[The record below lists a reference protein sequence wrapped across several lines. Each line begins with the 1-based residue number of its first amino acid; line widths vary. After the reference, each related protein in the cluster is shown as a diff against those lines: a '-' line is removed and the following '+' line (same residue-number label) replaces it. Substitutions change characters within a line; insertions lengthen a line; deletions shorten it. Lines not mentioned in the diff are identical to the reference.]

1 MSLSQGKVRLLTT
14 MKRSAQFS
22 IQFAIAL
29 VIFGAACSREGQ
41 PAAKNPDVPAPAVAS
56 APARPAAANTTA
68 PKAPD
73 GARLTGKVIE
83 TFNAAG
89 YTYVRLETPAGE
101 TWAAIQETKLKKGE
115 DVAIEAQM
123 TMEKFKSKALNR
135 TFDKIVFG
143 AMVGEGEA
151 PTAMPPAGKMP
162 AGHPAAGAQ
171 MPARMEMS
179 SAEQHMKAPD
189 IGAIKV
195 PKAEGGKTVAEV
207 WASRTSLNG
216 KEVVV
221 RGKVVKFLAGIMGR
235 NWIHLQ
241 DGTGAVGTNDLT
253 VTTEQ
258 TAAVG
263 DVVAIKGTLAVDK
276 DFGGGYRYDVIVE
289 KASVTK

>member
-1 MSLSQGKVRLLTT
+1 MT
-14 MKRSAQFS
+14 MKRHAQFS
-22 IQFAIAL
+22 IVL
-29 VIFGAACSREGQ
+29 VIFGAACAREGQ
-41 PAAKNPDVPAPAVAS
+41 PVAQNPDVPAPAVAS
-56 APARPAAANTTA
+56 APARPAATSAA
-68 PKAPD
+68 PKAPA
-73 GARLTGKVIE
+73 GAQLAGKVIE

-101 TWAAIQETKLKKGE
+101 TWAAIRETKLKKGE
-115 DVAIEAQM
+115 DVAIEAEM
-123 TMEKFKSKALNR
+123 TMEKFESKALNR

-143 AMVGEGEA
+143 TLAGEGEA
-151 PTAMPPAGKMP
+151 PTAMPPAGTMP
-162 AGHPAAGAQ
+162 AGHPAAGGQ
-171 MPARMEMS
+171 MPPPMAMG
-179 SAEQHMKAPD
+179 SAAQHMKTPD

-241 DGTGAVGTNDLT
+241 DGTGDVGTNDLT

-276 DFGGGYRYDVIVE
+276 DFGGGYRYAVIVE